1 MKIFIKS
8 FANLKLAIFLL
19 LLIAFFSAIGS
30 IIEQD
35 KPIEFYKGIYTTSF
49 FGTPIWIYLQQL
61 DLTHIYSSW
70 WFFSLLI
77 IFGTCLLSCT
87 FSRQFPALKYA
98 RRYYF
103 YTYASQFNKLKQKF
117 LVKTVLK
124 GQLCYQLI
132 NEKYSICQKQTGFY
146 GYKGLI
152 GRVGPVIVHLSIIFI
167 LLGSILG
174 AIKGF
179 TAQEFV
185 PKSEIFH
192 IQNIVKVGNLA
203 KIPQQTFRIND
214 FWVNFNK
221 TGVVKQFQSDISV
234 LSGKGNEIERK
245 TISVNNPFLFKGLTM
260 YQTDWGIIGLRIK
273 ISNKDSVI
281 QLPVSK
287 IANTTQ
293 KLWVS
298 WLPIDIEKRSGSG
311 IILILNGVY
320 GKIEFYNE
328 EAKLIKSLSLG
339 QTLIFKDFLSINLLD
354 CILSTGIQI
363 KSDPGIKIIYSGFG
377 TLIVSSLISYISFS
391 EIWFL
396 EYSEEGFCGGKTTRD
411 KVKFN
416 IEMSKIEKGFSK
428 R

>member
-1 MKIFIKS
+1 MKNFIKS
-8 FANLKLAIFLL
+8 LANLKLAIFLL
-19 LLIAFFSAIGS
+19 LLIAFFSGLGS

-35 KPIEFYKGIYTTSF
+35 KPIEFYKTIYTRSF
-49 FGTPIWIYLQQL
+49 FGLPIWIYLQQL
-61 DLTHIYSSW
+61 SLTHIYSSW
-70 WFFSLLI
+70 WFFLLLI
-77 IFGTCLLSCT
+77 IFGSCLLSCT
-87 FSRQFPALKYA
+87 FSRQFPALKFA

-103 YTYASQFNKLKQKF
+103 YTYSSQFTKLKHKF
-117 LVKTVLK
+117 LVETVLK

-132 NEKYSICQKQTGFY
+132 NEKYSVCQKQTGFY

-152 GRVGPVIVHLSIIFI
+152 GRIGPVIVHLSIIFI

-179 TAQEFV
+179 NAQEFV
-185 PKSEIFH
+185 PKSEVFH

-214 FWVNFNK
+214 FWVNFSK
-221 TGVVKQFQSDISV
+221 TGIVKQFQSDISV
-234 LSGKGNEIERK
+234 LSGKGTEIQRK

-273 ISNKDSVI
+273 LSNKDSVI

-287 IANTTQ
+287 IVNSTQ
-293 KLWVS
+293 KLWIS
-298 WLPIDIEKRSGSG
+298 WLPLGIEEKSG
-311 IILILNGVY
+311 IILILNGAY
-320 GKIEFYNE
+320 GKIELFNE
-328 EAKLIKSLSLG
+328 EAKLIKSLSIG

-363 KSDPGIKIIYSGFG
+363 KSDPGIKIIYSGFA

-396 EYSEEGFCGGKTTRD
+396 EYSKKGFCGGQTNRD

-416 IEMSKIEKGFSK
+416 IEISKIEKGFSK